1 MSYRRTKSLCAGLGI
16 GLAGL
21 VFVASPA
28 LGKEPIIVKAPESE
42 DIAIRRI
49 SYADLNLASLAGE
62 QTLNRRVRNEVTSLC
77 TEIAGNQDDKLSSAI
92 DRCHGYAWIQARPQ
106 IANAVQRAREIAT
119 TGTSALSA
127 AAITFSIPQ

>member
-1 MSYRRTKSLCAGLGI
+1 MSHRTKMSLCAGLGI

-21 VFVASPA
+21 VFVAPPA
-28 LGKEPIIVKAPESE
+28 SGKEPIIVKAPEAE

-49 SYADLNLASLAGE
+49 SYTDLNLASVAGE

-92 DRCHGYAWIQARPQ
+92 DRCHGNAWSQALPQ
-106 IANAVQRAREIAT
+106 IANAVQRAREIAVS
-119 TGTSALSA
+119 GSSALSA
-127 AAITFSIPQ
+127 AAITFSIR